1 MPIFNNMHDDIS
13 DEPKIGF
20 SMRQVQN
27 TPSLFRLITVV
38 VCMIFFVLPTAVL
51 AGNLAGP
58 DSIPLVTTT
67 VVPNSTVM
75 PTTPVPKVLLV
86 VGNGSAA
93 VNPPPLIIFD
103 TPLIE
108 NQNCIIYGIVEPGSM
123 NVTIEDLS
131 WDWGDGLTPESHR
144 FPNSHIYRNPG
155 TYTVSITALQSDGQ
169 KVIETTNVSVG
180 QSITPALTPSSLEIS
195 LPGGAGEPVLIAR
208 APTLTLLEPVTDGMN
223 VTLNGNLNTESPFV
237 SIESVSVDWGDGNV
251 TRSVDFPLT
260 HQYSGHGMF
269 TVSVTGSQTDGQS
282 TTRRII
288 LDLKEKMP
296 EVSKPPVSGSPPND
310 PPVYLI
316 ILVTAIV
323 VVAIGVMV
331 LRVTQPKTGP
341 LPVPGSR
348 KTFPARTGPLSKN
361 LPSRKQLSTI
371 CSGTDVIPVV
381 LDSVLKVAFEIARE
395 GREGKAIGTSFVIG
409 DSKNVLTYSH
419 QFVLN
424 PFQGHPES
432 DRQITDVR
440 SWGNIKEFAQLDGAF
455 LITGAGAVE
464 AAGRCITVD
473 MSKVNLPGGLGSRHS
488 SVAAI
493 TQVTRSIGI
502 VVSKSGGTI
511 SIFKGGNIVYAIR
524 L

>member
-1 MPIFNNMHDDIS
+1 MPIFNNMQDDIS

-27 TPSLFRLITVV
+27 APSVLRLITAV
-38 VCMIFFVLPTAVL
+38 VCIIILVLPTAVS
-51 AGNLAGP
+51 AETLAGP
-58 DSIPLVTTT
+58 VSIPLVTTT
-67 VVPNSTVM
+67 IVPNSTVI
-75 PTTPVPKVLLV
+75 PTTPVPYVFLV
-86 VGNGSAA
+86 VGNGTAA

-103 TPLIE
+103 TPIIE
-108 NQNCIIYGIVEPGSM
+108 NQNCTIYGIVEPGSL
-123 NVTIEDLS
+123 NVSIEDLR
-131 WDWGDGLTPESHR
+131 WDWGDGLTPEFHR
-144 FPNSHIYRNPG
+144 FPNSHLFSNNG
-155 TYTVSITALQSDGQ
+155 TYTVSITAMQSDGQ
-169 KVIETTNVSVG
+169 IVIESTEVTVG
-180 QSITPALTPSSLEIS
+180 QSVTPTSTPSSLEIS
-195 LPGGAGEPVLIAR
+195 LPGAPGEPVLIAH
-208 APTLTLLEPVTDGMN
+208 APDLTLLEPVKDGMN
-223 VTLNGNLNTESPFV
+223 VTLNGILNTESPGV
-237 SIESVSVDWGDGNV
+237 SIASVNADWGDGNV
-251 TRSVDFPLT
+251 TKSADFPLA
-260 HQYSGHGMF
+260 HQYSGPGIF
-269 TVSVTGSQTDGQS
+269 TISVTGSQTDGQS
-282 TTRRII
+282 TTHKII
-288 LDLKEKMP
+288 LDLKEKIP
-296 EVSKPPVSGSPPND
+296 DVSKPPASGSPPND

-323 VVAIGVMV
+323 VVAIGVTV
-331 LRVTQPKTGP
+331 LRVTQPKTGSISAP
-341 LPVPGSR
+341 DSR
-348 KTFPARTGPLSKN
+348 KAFPARTGPLSKN
-361 LPSRKQLSTI
+361 LPSRKQLGTI

-395 GREGKAIGTSFVIG
+395 GREGKAMGTSFVIG

-455 LITGAGAVE
+455 LITGSGVVE

-488 SVAAI
+488 SIAAI

-524 L
+524 S